1 MITKLSLKVL
11 INLGTILEKEL
22 LIKKCVKTLEDSKAH
37 DLVNIDLNN
46 NSSIALYRLGVCF
59 YKEKNYDKAKELFKK
74 D

>member
-46 NSSIALYRLGVCF
+46 NSSIFISHSEENKSTKVMLAHNF
-59 YKEKNYDKAKELFKK
+59 
-74 D
+74 